1 MGSGRGA
8 MGCGASIASIADAAV
23 SLPATDAE
31 NERSKTTQNASKGTE
46 GAAALQRGELGRDA
60 VLDLADGERPPLP
73 ELSEIEATKL
83 VGGSFLS
90 G

>member
-1 MGSGRGA
+1 M
-8 MGCGASIASIADAAV
+8 
-23 SLPATDAE
+23 
-31 NERSKTTQNASKGTE
+31 
-46 GAAALQRGELGRDA
+46 QRGELGRDA